1 MLKDS
6 LYILHDCATKE
17 GIITA
22 TISINADHDVF
33 IGHFPGR
40 PILPGVCSLQIVK
53 EILEGSLGQSLSL
66 DNASNLKFLEII
78 DPNVIGKLT
87 VNISYDD
94 KEGLLI
100 VKSTIIDEKK
110 SYYKFIGTYLRTA

>member
-1 MLKDS
+1 MFKDT
-6 LYILHDCATKE
+6 LYTLYDCQAHD

-33 IGHFPGR
+33 IGHFPSQ

-78 DPNVIGKLT
+78 DPNVVDKLT
-87 VNISYDD
+87 VNISYAD

-100 VKSTIIDEKK
+100 VKSVIVDDKK
-110 SYYKFIGTYLRTA
+110 SYYKFTGTYRQTT